1 MPAHDR
7 RYQTPLLA
15 SIAAVAVVLSF
26 APLAHAGAP
35 TDALKQSVDQVVK
48 ILSDPSLR
56 DKPDA
61 RRTQVRKVAESIFD
75 YPETAR
81 RSLGQH
87 WNARTPQQQ
96 QEFVKLFADILDRSY
111 VSKIDLYQGE
121 RVQYTGETG
130 NGDDATV
137 KTTIATKQGTDIPV
151 DYRMHVKNGRWAVYD
166 VIIEGVSLVSNYR
179 TQFNKIIQTESYDAL
194 VQRLRAKET
203 PEPAASPSTG
213 RKRGER

>member
-1 MPAHDR
+1 MHIQQR
-7 RYQTPLLA
+7 RFHLPL
-15 SIAAVAVVLSF
+15 VGAVVLALIVAF
-26 APLAHAGAP
+26 AVPARAGAP

-48 ILSDPSLR
+48 ILSDPALR
-56 DKPDA
+56 EKPEA
-61 RRTQVRKVAESIFD
+61 RHAQVRKVAESIFD
-75 YPETAR
+75 YPDTAR

-87 WNARTPQQQ
+87 WNARTPEQQ
-96 QEFVKLFADILDRSY
+96 QEFIKLFADILDRSY

-121 RVQYTGETG
+121 RVQYTGETIDG
-130 NGDDATV
+130 NEATV
-137 KTTIATKQGTDIPV
+137 KTMITAKQGSDIPV
-151 DYRMHVKNGRWAVYD
+151 DYRMHMKSGRWAVYD

-203 PEPAASPSTG
+203 AEPAASSG